1 MQKGCYVFMINV
13 SNLLS
18 EPDRNWEKKPGAT
31 IEDINRLIQEIK
43 ILLPEEI
50 LELLRFSNGGFGDL
64 ACPPRL
70 FSLNSCEEIIAE
82 FQNEWLK
89 EEFSGFL
96 FIGGN
101 LGLESIALDYRKAQ
115 PYPVVMIDRIAGPK
129 SAKVIAS
136 NSKFF
141 IEAIG
146 LQYKEF

>member
-1 MQKGCYVFMINV
+1 MINV

-18 EPDRNWEKKPGAT
+18 EPHRNWEKKSGAT
-31 IEDINRLIQEIK
+31 VEDINRLIKEIK
-43 ILLPEEI
+43 IELPEKI

-70 FSLNSCEEIIAE
+70 LSLYSCDEIIAE
-82 FQNEWLK
+82 FQDEWLK

-101 LGLESIALDYRKAQ
+101 AGLESIALDYRKTQ
-115 PYPVVMIDRIAGPK
+115 PYPVVMIDRIAGSK
-129 SAKVIAS
+129 SAKVIAPDA
-136 NSKFF
+136 NAF

-146 LQYKEF
+146 LRYVG